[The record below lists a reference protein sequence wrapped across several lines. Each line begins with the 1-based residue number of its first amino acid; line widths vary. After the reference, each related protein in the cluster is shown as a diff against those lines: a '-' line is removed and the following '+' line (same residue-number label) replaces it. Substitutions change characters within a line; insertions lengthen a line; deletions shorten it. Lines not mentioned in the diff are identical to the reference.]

1 MSNKF
6 VRGVCLAAVV
16 CVSSLA
22 HGAPQA
28 GQQTSSAPLSAPP
41 AGASKMDALQLDAP
55 IPVGP
60 QVKVGKLANGL
71 TYYIQRNARPER
83 KLELRLVVKA
93 GSILEDDDQR
103 GLAHFVEHMAF
114 NGSTNF
120 RKHELVSYLQ
130 SIGVGFGADL
140 NAYTSFDETVYILPI
155 PTDKPQNVTKAFQ
168 VLEDWAHGV
177 SFDTAAIN
185 KERGIILEEA
195 RLGKGAADRMGKQIY
210 PRLFNGSRYAE
221 RLPIGR
227 EDVLRNFKP
236 DALRRF
242 YKDWYRPDLMAV
254 VVVGDVDPAR
264 AEQLVK
270 QHFSRLKNPAKPRPR
285 EYAAIPP
292 RADTEALVVTD
303 PEADGNSVLIR
314 YPVQPVRDLGT
325 VRAYREELVQSLF
338 AAMLSQRLAELS
350 QLPDAPWLGA
360 NSSLGKLTP
369 RYRAYNASAALGP
382 RGAAPA
388 IAALVQE
395 NERAR
400 QHGFGVQELERAK
413 KNLMR
418 TYEQA
423 WNERAK
429 SDSGTYAAEYI
440 RNFLQDEAI
449 PGIDTEYRYVQNLV
463 PGISQDEM
471 NAYARSTI
479 PQNSGK
485 LVLYTGVVK
494 PDAPTG
500 AQLLAA
506 VAAAERQPVE
516 AHDEKLLAARLM
528 ERPAQPGKITHEEH
542 DKALGLTRLTL
553 SNGVKVILK
562 PTDFLNDQVILSA
575 ARPGGQ
581 SLFPDRDILNARFSN
596 AIVASMGVKDFTPL
610 DMRKILA
617 GKAAGVTV
625 GLGSYT
631 DVIAGAS
638 GATDIE
644 TMLQLLWLKFADV
657 RRDES
662 LFHAYIDKQAEI
674 ARNASGQPGRRF
686 GDAIVSALFNNHPRA
701 PRSLDAD
708 EYAKIDLD
716 RSIAIFRQRFSS
728 AKDMTF
734 ILAGSF
740 DEKAIRPLLASYL
753 GTLPTPDVPVAFRDV
768 GLRPVTGVVKREV
781 RSGTEPK
788 STISINFTGPA
799 EFTEAEQLRLS
810 ALIEVTNLRII
821 EVLREKMAMIYG
833 GGASGALSKIPY
845 GNYSIGI
852 NLPTGPENVDKV
864 VAATFAE
871 IKRLQE
877 SGPDAAEL
885 EKVKTGWIQNHRRSL
900 RENGYW
906 VANLQSSLTEGT
918 DPASILKVEQ
928 QVGAL
933 TAQDV
938 QAAARRYFDTSNYVQ
953 VVLNP
958 EMQAKAATVATAQRA
973 DKPVLVTM
981 PGT

>member
-1 MSNKF
+1 MSNNF
-6 VRGVCLAAVV
+6 VRGLPLMVAAAVLGL
-16 CVSSLA
+16 SPLA

-28 GQQTSSAPLSAPP
+28 DQAQAAQVPP
-41 AGASKMDALQLDAP
+41 ALQMDAP

-60 QVKVGKLANGL
+60 QVKVGKLDNGL

-93 GSILEDDDQR
+93 GSILEDEDQR

-114 NGSTNF
+114 NGTTNF

-155 PTDKPQNVTKAFQ
+155 PTDKPENLTKAFQ

-177 SFDTAAIN
+177 RFDADAIE
-185 KERGIILEEA
+185 KERGIVLEEL
-195 RLGKGAADRMGKQIY
+195 RLGKGASDRMGKQIY
-210 PRLFNGSRYAE
+210 PRLFNGSKYAE

-236 DALRRF
+236 ETLKRF
-242 YKDWYRPDLMAV
+242 YRDWYRPDLMAV

-264 AEQLVK
+264 AEKLVK
-270 QHFSRLKNPAKPRPR
+270 QHFARLKNPANPRPR
-285 EYAAIPP
+285 DYAAIPA

-303 PEADGNSVLIR
+303 PEANGNAVLIR
-314 YPVQPVRDLGT
+314 YPVQPVRELGT
-325 VRAYREELVQSLF
+325 IGAYRDELVQSLF
-338 AAMLSQRLAELS
+338 GTMLNQRLAELA
-350 QLPDAPWLGA
+350 QLPDAPYLGA
-360 NSSLGKLTP
+360 SSSLGKLTP
-369 RYRAYNASAALGP
+369 RYHSYNSSAAIGP
-382 RGAAPA
+382 RGALPA

-400 QHGFGVQELERAK
+400 QHGFGEQELERAK

-429 SDSGTYAAEYI
+429 SDSATYAAEYI

-449 PGIDTEYRYVQNLV
+449 PGIDTEWRYVQQLV
-463 PGISQDEM
+463 PGISLAEM
-471 NAYARSTI
+471 NDYAQRTV
-479 PQNSGK
+479 PADSGK
-485 LVLYTGVVK
+485 LVLYTGVSK
-494 PDAPTG
+494 GDKQPDAPTG
-500 AQLLAA
+500 DQLLAA
-506 VAAAERQPVE
+506 VSAAARLPVE
-516 AHDEKLLAARLM
+516 PHDEKLLATRLM
-528 ERPAQPGKITHEEH
+528 ERPAQPGKITAEEH

-562 PTDFLNDQVILSA
+562 PTDFRNDQVMLSA

-596 AIVASMGVKDFTPL
+596 AIVASMGVKDFTPF

-625 GLGSYT
+625 GLGSYS

-657 RRDES
+657 RRDEG

-674 ARNASGQPGRRF
+674 ARNQSGLPGRYF
-686 GDAIVSALFNNHPRA
+686 NDALVAALYNNHPRA
-701 PRSLDAD
+701 PRTLDAE

-716 RSIAIFRQRFSS
+716 RSIDIFRQRFSS
-728 AKDMTF
+728 AKDLTF
-734 ILAGSF
+734 ILVGSF
-740 DEKAIRPLLASYL
+740 DEQQIRPLLATYL
-753 GTLPTPDVPVAFRDV
+753 GTLPTPDIPVAFRDV
-768 GLRPVTGVVKREV
+768 GLRPATGVVKREV
-781 RSGTEPK
+781 RSGSEPK
-788 STISINFTGPA
+788 STIALTFTGPA

-833 GGASGALSKIPY
+833 GGASGTLSKIPY
-845 GNYSIGI
+845 GNYSVGI
-852 NLPTGPENVDKV
+852 SLPTGPEHVDKV
-864 VAATFAE
+864 IAATFAE
-871 IKRLQE
+871 ITRLQQN
-877 SGPDAAEL
+877 GPDAAEL
-885 EKVKTGWIQNHRRSL
+885 DKVKTGWIQNHRRSL

-918 DPASILKVEQ
+918 DPASILSVEK
-928 QVGAL
+928 QVQAL
-933 TAQDV
+933 TADDIK
-938 QAAARRYFDTSNYVQ
+938 AAARRYFDTKNYVQ

-958 EMQAKAATVATAQRA
+958 ETQAAAKVAKTTGRHRKSAS
-973 DKPVLVTM
+973 PSS
-981 PGT
+981 